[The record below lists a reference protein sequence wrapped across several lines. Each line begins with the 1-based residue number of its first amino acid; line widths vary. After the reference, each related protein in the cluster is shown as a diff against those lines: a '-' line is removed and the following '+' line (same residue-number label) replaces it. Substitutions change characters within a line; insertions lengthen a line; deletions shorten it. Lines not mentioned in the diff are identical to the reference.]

1 MCQNER
7 IYAGEFGICRDVPG
21 AKQYL
26 ADLIDIFREFGWSWT
41 VFSFRDQE
49 WDAMNYELGPDVANM
64 LQPTQNE
71 LLDVLTSSFK

>member
-1 MCQNER
+1 VWRTRGFTWEN
-7 IYAGEFGICRDVPG
+7 
-21 AKQYL
+21 L

-41 VFSFRDQE
+41 VFSFRDEE